1 MDALIMPIT
10 LLVIMIIFGI
20 VFLVISKKRE
30 ERFSTTS
37 SSKDNQ
43 KNTKK
48 DGTDSSNTPEIRKED
63 VFKFMEFDRILDDMI
78 VQNKGTRFT
87 MAIKCKGI
95 NYDLMSDMEQLSVE
109 EGFITFLNTLRFPIQ
124 LYVQAQNIDLKSAIS
139 KYKEN
144 IAGIRD
150 EYEKLDYQYTKTM
163 EAFDST
169 TEEIEK
175 VEKQRNEVLNVYE
188 YASDIIN
195 YVERMSYNKSLLQ
208 RNFYVLISYNT
219 SEVSAGDKFSKD
231 ELIRICYNELLTRCH
246 NVISGL
252 ASSSVEG
259 RVLNSNELADLL
271 YTAYNRDDKSLLSVK
286 EAIES
291 GFYRLYSTSEDAFI
305 KKKKML
311 SEEIQN
317 EAKIRALVALR
328 DAIQNDSYMSPKIET
343 IVNQEEISRKASEIV
358 ARESEIPPE
367 IKKKAQDRIVND
379 YKNIKKSLL
388 EDIEREK
395 EGIIEEANK
404 VEPSSGVKKTVS
416 EDTAYN
422 RDNNYDYD
430 YNQNSNSSSNN
441 YSESNEDSINDNI
454 KIGYQNEPSIEQQPT
469 TTPIMEERSFDN
481 ERINPSELVKS
492 RMDEDGNNNTSS
504 VQEESVQDD
513 SLIFDDGRLGDT
525 SSDNEEDDIII

>member
-20 VFLVISKKRE
+20 VFLIISKKRE
-30 ERFSTTS
+30 ERFSTTTA
-37 SSKDNQ
+37 SKDSG
-43 KNTKK
+43 K
-48 DGTDSSNTPEIRKED
+48 SSNKGTTGSESNAPEIKKED

-144 IAGIRD
+144 ISGIRD
-150 EYEKLDYQYTKTM
+150 EFEKLDYQYTKTM

-175 VEKQRNEVLNVYE
+175 VEKERNEVLNVYE

-311 SEEIQN
+311 SDEIQN

-328 DAIQNDSYMSPKIET
+328 DAIQNDTYMSPKVET

-358 ARESEIPPE
+358 AREGDIPPE

-395 EGIIEEANK
+395 ENIIQEANK
-404 VEPSSGVKKTVS
+404 VEPSSGVQKTVS
-416 EDTAYN
+416 EDTAFN
-422 RDNNYDYD
+422 RDSSNYDYS
-430 YNQNSNSSSNN
+430 QNNNFSNNN
-441 YSESNEDSINDNI
+441 YSESSNKTSNDDSINDNI
-454 KIGYQNEPSIEQQPT
+454 KIGYQNEQTVEQRP
-469 TTPIMEERSFDN
+469 TTPIMEERSF
-481 ERINPSELVKS
+481 ESEKVNPSEMVKN
-492 RMDEDGNNNTSS
+492 RMDEEQSDTTS
-504 VQEESVQDD
+504 SVQDD
-513 SLIFDDGRLGDT
+513 SLIFDYGRLGDT
-525 SSDNEEDDIII
+525 SGSDEEDDIII